1 MDRLLGHGGQIHSP
15 APPMTDPLPYDP
27 LSIIVLIDNHGSASS
42 WPRWAGDCGAQN
54 RWRRALHLS
63 RAEDARQINP
73 DFVVYAKSYGIKGAR
88 VESADGLVPAL
99 EAAFA
104 ARGVQLVAAPIDYSE
119 NLRVL
124 VDELPANAAKN
135 GEQS

>member
-1 MDRLLGHGGQIHSP
+1 
-15 APPMTDPLPYDP
+15 
-27 LSIIVLIDNHGSASS
+27 V
-42 WPRWAGDCGAQN
+42 
-54 RWRRALHLS
+54 
-63 RAEDARQINP
+63 
-73 DFVVYAKSYGIKGAR
+73 
-88 VESADGLVPAL
+88 AL

-104 ARGVQLVAAPIDYSE
+104 ARGVQIVAAPIDYSE

>member
-1 MDRLLGHGGQIHSP
+1 MAAMLYPTRRVLAVCGEWD
-15 APPMTDPLPYDP
+15 DPLEAGSGWISGFRHEFRQSR
-27 LSIIVLIDNHGSASS
+27 LRCLRQVLRH
-42 WPRWAGDCGAQN
+42 Q
-54 RWRRALHLS
+54 RR
-63 RAEDARQINP
+63 P
-73 DFVVYAKSYGIKGAR
+73 

-104 ARGVQLVAAPIDYSE
+104 ASGVQLVAAPIDYSE

-124 VDELPANAAKN
+124 VNELRANAAKN

>member
-1 MDRLLGHGGQIHSP
+1 MALSSP
-15 APPMTDPLPYDP
+15 
-27 LSIIVLIDNHGSASS
+27 I
-42 WPRWAGDCGAQN
+42 
-54 RWRRALHLS
+54 
-63 RAEDARQINP
+63 
-73 DFVVYAKSYGIKGAR
+73 GIKGAR

-124 VDELPANAAKN
+124 VDEVRANAAKN